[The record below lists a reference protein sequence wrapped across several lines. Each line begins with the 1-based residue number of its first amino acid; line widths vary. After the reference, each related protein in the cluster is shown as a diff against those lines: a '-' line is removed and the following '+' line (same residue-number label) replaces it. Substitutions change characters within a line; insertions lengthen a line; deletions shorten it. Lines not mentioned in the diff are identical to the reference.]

1 MLAALDSSRP
11 DSSSYF
17 QNILDAPE
25 NPELRRLTTLVERLF
40 HVPVAYMA
48 LLGAD
53 GEVVTRIGN
62 GTEYAPYL
70 GGVRVD
76 KLLEEPQLVRDSASE
91 LPPGT
96 DFADLRFAA
105 SALARSSSGMQI
117 GVLVIADRAPRPGFS
132 EADARTLAD
141 LAGVLADKMEL
152 RMIASLALES
162 ELSLRE
168 TERRFRGIANCAPV
182 PLIYSGSD
190 GSFRFVNQSWLDFS
204 GRKLEEAIAVGWAD
218 LIHPDHRD
226 QVVEGY
232 WQAFETL
239 QPFTTRAPFRRH
251 DGQYRWMSA
260 RGAPRFREDA
270 SFAGYVVCLLDIA
283 EYRTVRCACGRICPP
298 PEN

>member
-1 MLAALDSSRP
+1 MLAASDNLRP
-11 DSSSYF
+11 DSSSYL

-25 NPELRRLTTLVERLF
+25 HPDLWRLTTLVERLF

-48 LLGAD
+48 LLGAGGD
-53 GEVVTRIGN
+53 VVTRIGS

-76 KLLEEPQLVRDSASE
+76 KLLEEPQLVRDAASD
-91 LPPGT
+91 LPAGT

-105 SALARSSSGMQI
+105 SALLRSTSGMRI
-117 GVLVIADRAPRPGFS
+117 GVLVIADREPRPDFS

-141 LAGVLADKMEL
+141 LAGALAGKMEL

-182 PLIYSGSD
+182 PLLYSGSD
-190 GSFRFVNQSWLDFS
+190 GSVLFVNKSWRDFS
-204 GRKLEEAIAVGWAD
+204 GKKPEEDFADGWAD

-226 QVVEGY
+226 QVVEEY
-232 WQAFETL
+232 WRAFETL
-239 QPFTTRAPFRRH
+239 QPFSTKAPFRRH
-251 DGQYRWMSA
+251 DGQYRWMLGK
-260 RGAPRFREDA
+260 GAPRFREDA

-283 EYRTVRCACGRICPP
+283 DYRKVRCPCGRLCLPADG
-298 PEN
+298 